1 MTDGCRE
8 ERTASSVPKISIRGH
23 DDSMLGGSVLE
34 DHFVVGVLQ
43 S

>member
-1 MTDGCRE
+1 MATQG
-8 ERTASSVPKISIRGH
+8 IRGH

>member
-8 ERTASSVPKISIRGH
+8 ERTASSVPKSASADTTIRC
-23 DDSMLGGSVLE
+23 SAAALE
-34 DHFVVGVLQ
+34 DHLVVGVLQ